1 MGSFNDLI
9 KAEFTPPRTWK
20 LSRELS
26 FKTAQL
32 SREEIDVLQ
41 WINVDCSS
49 TGEIKVKS
57 GFDTDLASVPRVLW
71 SFISP
76 WDIARAAV
84 IHDQLYACCVKYF
97 RSSDSSKTVHNKAR
111 EISDKVFLLAMNS
124 AEPPIADWKKKAAYY
139 AVRVF
144 GKKAAS
150 GEAISQKKE
159 TI

>member
-1 MGSFNDLI
+1 MGSFNGLI

-20 LSRELS
+20 LSRELTFRTNAIS
-26 FKTAQL
+26 GEDIQT
-32 SREEIDVLQ
+32 LQ
-41 WINVDCSS
+41 SIGVDCNSV
-49 TGEIKVKS
+49 GEIKVDS
-57 GFDTDLASVPRVLW
+57 GFQTDLASVPRALWGVL
-71 SFISP
+71 SP

-97 RSSDSSKTVHNKAR
+97 RSLDSSKTVHNKAR

-144 GKKAAS
+144 GKKHA
-150 GEAISQKKE
+150 K
-159 TI
+159 